1 MTSPAEYHAIRALSH
16 SALESYFEGGPALYF
31 GRHLAA
37 ETDDRWCPPRPPTD
51 EMAIGSALDFLVTE
65 GLEKY
70 ERSVAIWRGGK
81 TRDGKDSVRRNT
93 IAYKEFEDDARAEG
107 RTIISES
114 DHHTVQGM
122 AAALHSNDTARKL
135 FFERPGESQHPLRW
149 ELPDGRPCKALLD
162 RLVRPVIVDLKTTHC
177 QTFEQVVRQAYSY
190 GYHRKADWY
199 RRGYFANFGETPRDF
214 LFVSVR
220 SCRPYLVWVWR
231 VDPLGEEVAQ
241 IEIDMAL
248 DDIAK
253 RQETDDWEPMESKGV
268 VFAEMPPWSV
278 SSKVKTEIERRQ
290 FNYQPSEDDA
300 A

>member
-1 MTSPAEYHAIRALSH
+1 MSAEYHAIRALSH

-31 GRHLAA
+31 GRHLAE
-37 ETDDRWCPPRPPTD
+37 ETDPRWCPPRPPTD
-51 EMAIGSALDFLVTE
+51 EMELGTALDALITQGIGE
-65 GLEKY
+65 Y
-70 ERSVAIWRGGK
+70 ERRIAVWRGGK

-107 RTIISES
+107 RTVISES

-122 AAALHSNDTARKL
+122 ATALYENVTARKL
-135 FFERPGESQHPLRW
+135 LFERDGLAQHKLEW
-149 ELPDGRPCKALLD
+149 TLSDGRPCKALLD

-199 RRGYFANFGETPRDF
+199 RRGYFANFGEAPRDF

-220 SCRPYLVWVWR
+220 SCRPYLVWVWH

-241 IEIDMAL
+241 IEIDFAL
-248 DDIAK
+248 ADIAA
-253 RQETDDWEPMESKGV
+253 REASGDWEPNESKGV
-268 VFAEMPPWSV
+268 VFAEMPHFLV
-278 SSKVKTEIERRQ
+278 SSKVKAEMERRAYGGEQ
-290 FNYQPSEDDA
+290 A

>member
-1 MTSPAEYHAIRALSH
+1 MVTSPAEYHAIRALSH

-37 ETDDRWCPPRPPTD
+37 EADDRWCPPRPPTD
-51 EMAIGSALDFLVTE
+51 EMELGTALDALITQGSDE
-65 GLEKY
+65 Y
-70 ERSVAIWRGGK
+70 ERRVAVWRGGK
-81 TRDGKDSVRRNT
+81 TKAGKDSVRRNT
-93 IAYKEFEDDARAEG
+93 NAYQEFEADAHAEG
-107 RTIISES
+107 RVVLLES

-122 AAALHSNDTARKL
+122 AAALHANTTARKL
-135 FFERPGESQHPLRW
+135 LFDRPGESQHPLRW

-220 SCRPYLVWVWR
+220 SCRPYLVWCWHI
-231 VDPLGEEVAQ
+231 DPLGEQVAQ
-241 IEIDMAL
+241 IEIDTAL
-248 DDIAK
+248 ADIAK
-253 RQETDDWEPMESKGV
+253 REESGDWEPAESKGV
-268 VFAEMPPWSV
+268 VFAECPTFMV
-278 SSKVKTEIERRQ
+278 SRKVRDEMERRQ
-290 FNYQPSEDDA
+290 YGTEYA